1 MILINVGGYKSTN
14 ARNLGRGYQEPSIVN
29 VGMLDHING
38 HVVRPNMVALKYP
51 NFKKDVDLDALVRA
65 FNFAMKANVETF
77 EEYIINAFNY
87 KLRDTTLNWCH
98 NYMSKFHD
106 YTFSELT

>member
-1 MILINVGGYKSTN
+1 
-14 ARNLGRGYQEPSIVN
+14 
-29 VGMLDHING
+29 
-38 HVVRPNMVALKYP
+38 MVALKYP